1 MKRVL
6 LLFILIF
13 TLQPSTANA
22 IVMKDTKVLIELP
35 YSKSDQVSDVVLT
48 PVSAILIGTIESL
61 NSTWINGNLSGASD
75 GFIASYSSLGAPLW
89 NLRLGGAENEIA
101 TSAALDADGSIWV
114 LGAATSLVTPTP
126 NPATTGPA
134 LNPDNVVPEP
144 GQVKNS
150 PLNRIKL
157 WQVSNTG
164 RLLNSF
170 EFISENIIN
179 PRKIIIS
186 GANLNI
192 FGNSYNKSDVSGFY
206 ISANK
211 FGIFSPKVK
220 YGVKTTQLSSAIL
233 NSDASFTLVGM
244 SGDQL
249 LKTKA
254 LSKLDAITMK
264 VSSSGVLQVVGR
276 ATLKSTTRNWSS
288 ISTGLLQG
296 GKVTYS
302 NRTEAAI
309 TKFSA
314 INKPIWNVRYSAK
327 SSALVAS
334 GKNSW
339 ASFISSGQIKSV
351 SAWKPKIPTP
361 VVLELGKK
369 GEVLN
374 SYKLS
379 APAVAIAV
387 NNEIGTVL
395 ITDSGVSFGLVVIN

>member
-1 MKRVL
+1 LKRVL
-6 LLFILIF
+6 LVFILIF

-48 PVSAILIGTIESL
+48 PVSAILIGTIESP
-61 NSTWINGNLSGASD
+61 NSTWINGNLGGASD

-101 TSAALDADGSIWV
+101 TSAAIDADGSIWV

-126 NPATTGPA
+126 KPATGPV
-134 LNPDNVVPEP
+134 LNPDNVAPET

-186 GANLNI
+186 GANINI

-211 FGIFSPKVK
+211 FGTFSPKVK
-220 YGVKTTQLSSAIL
+220 YGVKTTQISSAII

-249 LKTKA
+249 LKSKA

-264 VSSSGVLQVVGR
+264 TSSTGVLQVVGR
-276 ATLKSTTRNWSS
+276 ATLKNTTRSWSS
-288 ISTGLLQG
+288 IGAGLLQG

-302 NRTEAAI
+302 NKTESAI

-314 INKPIWNVRYSAK
+314 INKPVWNIRYSAK

-339 ASFISSGQIKSV
+339 ASFISSGPIKSV
-351 SAWKPKIPTP
+351 PAWKPKIPIP
-361 VVLELGKK
+361 VVVELGKK
-369 GEVLN
+369 GEALN

-379 APAVAIAV
+379 APAVAMAV
-387 NNEIGTVL
+387 NSEIGTVL
-395 ITDSGVSFGLVVIN
+395 ITDSGVSFGFVVIN

>member
-1 MKRVL
+1 
-6 LLFILIF
+6 
-13 TLQPSTANA
+13 
-22 IVMKDTKVLIELP
+22 
-35 YSKSDQVSDVVLT
+35 
-48 PVSAILIGTIESL
+48 
-61 NSTWINGNLSGASD
+61 
-75 GFIASYSSLGAPLW
+75 
-89 NLRLGGAENEIA
+89 
-101 TSAALDADGSIWV
+101 
-114 LGAATSLVTPTP
+114 
-126 NPATTGPA
+126 
-134 LNPDNVVPEP
+134 
-144 GQVKNS
+144 
-150 PLNRIKL
+150 
-157 WQVSNTG
+157 
-164 RLLNSF
+164 
-170 EFISENIIN
+170 
-179 PRKIIIS
+179 
-186 GANLNI
+186 
-192 FGNSYNKSDVSGFY
+192 
-206 ISANK
+206 
-211 FGIFSPKVK
+211 VK
-220 YGVKTTQLSSAIL
+220 YGSKTTQLSSAII
-233 NSDASFTLVGM
+233 NSDASFTVVGM

-249 LKTKA
+249 LKTKV
-254 LSKLDAITMK
+254 LNKLDAITMK

-314 INKPIWNVRYSAK
+314 VNKPIWNVRYSAK

-339 ASFISSGQIKSV
+339 ASFISSGPIKSV

-395 ITDSGVSFGLVVIN
+395 ITDSGVSFGFTVIN

>member
-6 LLFILIF
+6 LVFILIF

-48 PVSAILIGTIESL
+48 PVSAILIGTIESP
-61 NSTWINGNLSGASD
+61 NSTWINGNLGGASD

-101 TSAALDADGSIWV
+101 TSAAIDADGSIWV

-126 NPATTGPA
+126 KPATGPV

-164 RLLNSF
+164 RLLNTF

-192 FGNSYNKSDVSGFY
+192 FGNSYIKSDVSGFY

-211 FGIFSPKVK
+211 FGAFSPKIK
-220 YGVKTTQLSSAIL
+220 YGVKTTQISSAII
-233 NSDASFTLVGM
+233 NSDASFTVVGM

-249 LKTKA
+249 LKSKA

-264 VSSSGVLQVVGR
+264 TSSTGVLQVVGR
-276 ATLKSTTRNWSS
+276 ATLKNTTRSWSS
-288 ISTGLLQG
+288 IGAGLLQG

-302 NRTEAAI
+302 NKTESAI

-314 INKPIWNVRYSAK
+314 INKPVWNIRYSAK

-339 ASFISSGQIKSV
+339 ASFISSGPIKSV
-351 SAWKPKIPTP
+351 PAWKPKIPIP
-361 VVLELGKK
+361 VVVELGKK
-369 GEVLN
+369 GEALN

-387 NNEIGTVL
+387 NSEIGTVL
-395 ITDSGVSFGLVVIN
+395 ITDSGVSFGFVVIN

>member
-1 MKRVL
+1 MKRVFL
-6 LLFILIF
+6 TFLLIF
-13 TLQPSTANA
+13 SLQPSTANA
-22 IVMKDTKVLIELP
+22 VVIKSTKGLIELP
-35 YSKSDQVSDVVLT
+35 YLKSDQVSDVVLT
-48 PVSAILIGTIESL
+48 PMSAILIGTTESP
-61 NSTWINGNLSGASD
+61 NSPWINGNLGGASD

-89 NLRLGGAENEIA
+89 NLRLGGIENEIA
-101 TSAALDADGSIWV
+101 TSAALDTDGSIWV
-114 LGAATSLVTPTP
+114 LGASSSLITPTSKP
-126 NPATTGPA
+126 TTGQV
-134 LNPDNVVPEP
+134 LNPDNVIPEP
-144 GQVKNS
+144 VQVKNS

-157 WQVSNTG
+157 WQISSNG
-164 RLLNSF
+164 NLLNTF
-170 EFISENIIN
+170 EFISESIID
-179 PRKIIIS
+179 PRKILIS
-186 GANLNI
+186 GANLII

-211 FGIFSPKVK
+211 FGAFSPKVK
-220 YGVKTTQLSSAIL
+220 YGVKTTQLSSAII
-233 NSDASFTLVGM
+233 NSDASFTVVGM

-249 LKTKA
+249 LKTNA
-254 LSKLDAITMK
+254 LSKLDAIAIK

-302 NRTEAAI
+302 NRTEAAV

-339 ASFISSGQIKSV
+339 TSFISSGPIKSV

-395 ITDSGVSFGLVVIN
+395 ITDSGVSFGFIVIN

>member
-6 LLFILIF
+6 LVFILIF
-13 TLQPSTANA
+13 TLQPATANA
-22 IVMKDTKVLIELP
+22 IMIKDTKVLFELP

-48 PVSAILIGTIESL
+48 PVSAILIGTSESPS
-61 NSTWINGNLSGASD
+61 STWINGNLGGASD

-89 NLRLGGAENEIA
+89 NMRLGGAENEIA
-101 TSAALDADGSIWV
+101 TSAAIDDDGSIWV

-126 NPATTGPA
+126 KPAAGSV

-150 PLNRIKL
+150 PLNRVKL

-170 EFISENIIN
+170 EFTSESIIN

-186 GANLNI
+186 GANINI

-206 ISANK
+206 INASKA
-211 FGIFSPKVK
+211 GLFSPKVK
-220 YGVKTTQLSSAIL
+220 YGVKTTSFSSAII
-233 NSDASFTLVGM
+233 NSDSSFTVVGT

-249 LKTKA
+249 LKSKA
-254 LSKLDAITMK
+254 LSKLDAITIK
-264 VSSSGVLQVVGR
+264 ISSSGVLQVVGR
-276 ATLKSTTRNWSS
+276 ATLKNTTRSWSS
-288 ISTGLLQG
+288 IGVGLLQG
-296 GKVTYS
+296 GKVNYS
-302 NRTEAAI
+302 NKTESAI

-314 INKPIWNVRYSAK
+314 INKPIWNIRYPAK

-334 GKNSW
+334 GKHSW
-339 ASFISSGQIKSV
+339 ASFVSSGPIKSV
-351 SAWKPKIPTP
+351 PTWKPKIPTP
-361 VVLELGKK
+361 VVVEFGKK
-369 GEVLN
+369 GEALN

-379 APAVAIAV
+379 APAVAMAV
-387 NNEIGTVL
+387 NSEIGTVL
-395 ITDSGVSFGLVVIN
+395 ITDSGVSFGFVVIN

>member
-1 MKRVL
+1 MKRVFL
-6 LLFILIF
+6 TFLLIF
-13 TLQPSTANA
+13 SLQPSTANA
-22 IVMKDTKVLIELP
+22 VAIKSTKALIELP
-35 YSKSDQVSDVVLT
+35 YLKSDQVSDVALT
-48 PVSAILIGTIESL
+48 PVSVILIGTTESP
-61 NSTWINGNLSGASD
+61 NSPWISGNLGGLSD

-89 NLRLGGAENEIA
+89 NLRLGGIENEIA
-101 TSAALDADGSIWV
+101 TSAALDTDGSIWV
-114 LGAATSLVTPTP
+114 LGASSSLITPTSKP
-126 NPATTGPA
+126 TTGQV
-134 LNPDNVVPEP
+134 LNPDNVIPEP
-144 GQVKNS
+144 VQVKNS

-157 WQVSNTG
+157 WQISSNG
-164 RLLNSF
+164 NLLNTF
-170 EFISENIIN
+170 EFISESIID
-179 PRKIIIS
+179 PRKILIS
-186 GANLNI
+186 GANLII

-211 FGIFSPKVK
+211 FGVFSPKVK
-220 YGVKTTQLSSAIL
+220 YGVKTTQLSSAII
-233 NSDASFTLVGM
+233 NSDASFTVVGM

-339 ASFISSGQIKSV
+339 TSFISSGPIKSV

-379 APAVAIAV
+379 APAVVIAV

-395 ITDSGVSFGLVVIN
+395 ITDSGVSFGFIVIN

>member
-1 MKRVL
+1 MKRVFL
-6 LLFILIF
+6 TFLLIF
-13 TLQPSTANA
+13 SLQPSTANA
-22 IVMKDTKVLIELP
+22 VVIKNTKALIELP
-35 YSKSDQVSDVVLT
+35 YLKSDQVSDVALT
-48 PVSAILIGTIESL
+48 PVSVILIGTTESP
-61 NSTWINGNLSGASD
+61 NSPWINGNLGGLSD

-89 NLRLGGAENEIA
+89 NLRLGGVENEIA
-101 TSAALDADGSIWV
+101 TSAALDTDGSIWV
-114 LGAATSLVTPTP
+114 LGASTSLLTQAPTL
-126 NPATTGPA
+126 ASGQV

-144 GQVKNS
+144 VQVKNS

-170 EFISENIIN
+170 EFVSENIIN

-186 GANLNI
+186 GANINI

-211 FGIFSPKVK
+211 FGAFSPKVK
-220 YGVKTTQLSSAIL
+220 YGVKTTQISSAII
-233 NSDASFTLVGM
+233 NTDASFTVVGM

-249 LKTKA
+249 LKSKA
-254 LSKLDAITMK
+254 LSKIDAITMK
-264 VSSSGVLQVVGR
+264 TSSTGVLQVVGR
-276 ATLKSTTRNWSS
+276 ATLKNTTRSWSS
-288 ISTGLLQG
+288 IGAGLLQG

-302 NRTEAAI
+302 NKTESAI

-314 INKPIWNVRYSAK
+314 INKPVWNIRYSAK

-339 ASFISSGQIKSV
+339 ASFISSGPIKSV
-351 SAWKPKIPTP
+351 PAWKPKIPIP
-361 VVLELGKK
+361 VVVELGKK
-369 GEVLN
+369 GEALN

-379 APAVAIAV
+379 APAVAMAV
-387 NNEIGTVL
+387 NSEIGTVL
-395 ITDSGVSFGLVVIN
+395 ITDSGVSFGFVVIN

>member
-6 LLFILIF
+6 LVFILIF

-48 PVSAILIGTIESL
+48 PVSAILIGTIESP
-61 NSTWINGNLSGASD
+61 NSTWINGNLGGASD

-101 TSAALDADGSIWV
+101 TSAAIDADGSIWV

-126 NPATTGPA
+126 KPATGPV

-186 GANLNI
+186 GGNINI
-192 FGNSYNKSDVSGFY
+192 FGNSYNKRDVSGFY

-211 FGIFSPKVK
+211 FGAFSPKVK
-220 YGVKTTQLSSAIL
+220 YGVKTTQISSAII
-233 NSDASFTLVGM
+233 NTDASFTVVGM

-249 LKTKA
+249 LKSKA

-264 VSSSGVLQVVGR
+264 TSSTGVLQVVGR
-276 ATLKSTTRNWSS
+276 ATLKNTTRSWSS
-288 ISTGLLQG
+288 IGAGLLQG

-302 NRTEAAI
+302 NKTESAI

-314 INKPIWNVRYSAK
+314 INKPVWNIRYSAK

-339 ASFISSGQIKSV
+339 ASFISSGPIKSV
-351 SAWKPKIPTP
+351 PAWKPKIPIP
-361 VVLELGKK
+361 VVVELGKK
-369 GEVLN
+369 GEALN

-379 APAVAIAV
+379 APAVALAV
-387 NNEIGTVL
+387 NSEIGTVL
-395 ITDSGVSFGLVVIN
+395 ITDSGVSFGFVVIN

>member
-6 LLFILIF
+6 LVFILIF

-48 PVSAILIGTIESL
+48 PVSAILIGTSESP
-61 NSTWINGNLSGASD
+61 NSTWINGNLGGASD

-101 TSAALDADGSIWV
+101 TSAAIDADGSIWV

-126 NPATTGPA
+126 KPATGPV

-192 FGNSYNKSDVSGFY
+192 FGNSYIKSDVSGFY

-211 FGIFSPKVK
+211 FGAFSPKIK
-220 YGVKTTQLSSAIL
+220 YGVKTTQISSAII
-233 NSDASFTLVGM
+233 NSDASFTVVGM

-249 LKTKA
+249 LKSKA

-264 VSSSGVLQVVGR
+264 TSSTGVLQVVGR
-276 ATLKSTTRNWSS
+276 ATLKNTTRSWSS
-288 ISTGLLQG
+288 IGAGLLQG

-302 NRTEAAI
+302 NKTESAI

-314 INKPIWNVRYSAK
+314 INKPVWNIRYSAK

-339 ASFISSGQIKSV
+339 ASFISSGPIKSV
-351 SAWKPKIPTP
+351 PAWKPKIPIP
-361 VVLELGKK
+361 VVVELGKK
-369 GEVLN
+369 GEALN

-379 APAVAIAV
+379 APAVAMAV
-387 NNEIGTVL
+387 NSEIGTVL
-395 ITDSGVSFGLVVIN
+395 ITDSGVNFGFVVIN

>member
-6 LLFILIF
+6 LVFILIF

-48 PVSAILIGTIESL
+48 PVSAILIGTIESP
-61 NSTWINGNLSGASD
+61 NSTWINGNLGGASD

-101 TSAALDADGSIWV
+101 TSAAIDADGSIWV

-126 NPATTGPA
+126 KPATGPV

-186 GANLNI
+186 GANINI

-211 FGIFSPKVK
+211 FGAFSPKVK
-220 YGVKTTQLSSAIL
+220 YGVKTTQISSAII
-233 NSDASFTLVGM
+233 NTDASFTLVGM

-249 LKTKA
+249 LKSKA

-264 VSSSGVLQVVGR
+264 TSSTGVLQVVGR
-276 ATLKSTTRNWSS
+276 ATLKNTTRSWSS
-288 ISTGLLQG
+288 IGAGLLQG

-302 NRTEAAI
+302 NKTESAI

-314 INKPIWNVRYSAK
+314 INKPVWNIRYSAK

-339 ASFISSGQIKSV
+339 ASFISSGPIKSV
-351 SAWKPKIPTP
+351 PAWKPKIPIP
-361 VVLELGKK
+361 VVVELGKK
-369 GEVLN
+369 GEALN

-379 APAVAIAV
+379 APAVALAV
-387 NNEIGTVL
+387 NSEIGTVL
-395 ITDSGVSFGLVVIN
+395 ITDSGVSFGFVVIN

>member
-1 MKRVL
+1 
-6 LLFILIF
+6 
-13 TLQPSTANA
+13 
-22 IVMKDTKVLIELP
+22 MKDTKVLIELP

-48 PVSAILIGTIESL
+48 PVSAILIGTIESP
-61 NSTWINGNLSGASD
+61 NSTWINGNLGGASD

-101 TSAALDADGSIWV
+101 TSAAIDADGSIWV

-126 NPATTGPA
+126 KPATGPV

-170 EFISENIIN
+170 EFVSENIIN

-186 GANLNI
+186 GANINI

-211 FGIFSPKVK
+211 FGAFSPKVK
-220 YGVKTTQLSSAIL
+220 YGVKTTQINSAII
-233 NSDASFTLVGM
+233 NTDASFTVVGM

-249 LKTKA
+249 LKSKA

-264 VSSSGVLQVVGR
+264 TSSTGVLQVVGR
-276 ATLKSTTRNWSS
+276 ATLKNTTRSWSS
-288 ISTGLLQG
+288 IGAGLLQG

-302 NRTEAAI
+302 NKTESAI
-309 TKFSA
+309 TKFST
-314 INKPIWNVRYSAK
+314 INKPVWNIRYSAK

-339 ASFISSGQIKSV
+339 ASFVSSGPIKSV
-351 SAWKPKIPTP
+351 PTWKPKIPIP
-361 VVLELGKK
+361 VVVELGKK
-369 GEVLN
+369 GEALN

-379 APAVAIAV
+379 APAVAMAV
-387 NNEIGTVL
+387 NSEIGTVL
-395 ITDSGVSFGLVVIN
+395 ITDSGVSFGFVVIN

>member
-6 LLFILIF
+6 LVFILIF

-48 PVSAILIGTIESL
+48 PVSAILIGTIESP
-61 NSTWINGNLSGASD
+61 NSTWINGNLGGASD

-101 TSAALDADGSIWV
+101 TSAAIDADGSIWV

-126 NPATTGPA
+126 KPATGSV
-134 LNPDNVVPEP
+134 LNPDNVAPEP

-170 EFISENIIN
+170 EFVSENIIN

-186 GANLNI
+186 GANINI

-211 FGIFSPKVK
+211 FGAFSPKVK
-220 YGVKTTQLSSAIL
+220 YGVKTTQISSAII
-233 NSDASFTLVGM
+233 NTDASFTVVGM

-249 LKTKA
+249 LKSKA
-254 LSKLDAITMK
+254 LSKIDAITMK
-264 VSSSGVLQVVGR
+264 TSSTGVLQVVGR
-276 ATLKSTTRNWSS
+276 ATLKNTTRSWSS
-288 ISTGLLQG
+288 IGAGLLQG

-302 NRTEAAI
+302 NKTESAI

-314 INKPIWNVRYSAK
+314 INKPVWNIRYSAK

-339 ASFISSGQIKSV
+339 ASFISSGPIKSV
-351 SAWKPKIPTP
+351 PAWKPKIPIP
-361 VVLELGKK
+361 VVVELGKK
-369 GEVLN
+369 GEALN

-379 APAVAIAV
+379 APAVAMAV
-387 NNEIGTVL
+387 NSEIGTVL
-395 ITDSGVSFGLVVIN
+395 ITDSGVSFGFVVIN

>member
-1 MKRVL
+1 MKRV
-6 LLFILIF
+6 FLIF
-13 TLQPSTANA
+13 LLIFSLQPSTANA
-22 IVMKDTKVLIELP
+22 VVIKNIKALIELP
-35 YSKSDQVSDVVLT
+35 YLKSDQVSDVVLT
-48 PVSAILIGTIESL
+48 PVSAILIGTTESS
-61 NSTWINGNLSGASD
+61 NSTWINGNLGGTSD
-75 GFIASYSSLGAPLW
+75 GFIASYSPLGAPLW
-89 NLRLGGAENEIA
+89 NLRLGGVENEIA
-101 TSAALDADGSIWV
+101 TSAVIDTDGSIWV
-114 LGAATSLVTPTP
+114 LGASTSLVTLTP
-126 NPATTGPA
+126 NPSTGQV
-134 LNPDNVVPEP
+134 LNPDNVIPEP
-144 GQVKNS
+144 VQVKNS

-157 WQVSNTG
+157 WQISSNG
-164 RLLNSF
+164 GLLNSF
-170 EFISENIIN
+170 EYISENIID
-179 PRKIIIS
+179 PRKILIS
-186 GANLNI
+186 GANLII
-192 FGNSYNKSDVSGFY
+192 FGNFYNKSNVSGFY
-206 ISANK
+206 ISSSK
-211 FGIFSPKVK
+211 SGIFSPKVK
-220 YGVKTTQLSSAIL
+220 YGVKTTQISSAII
-233 NSDASFTLVGM
+233 NSDASFTAVGM

-264 VSSSGVLQVVGR
+264 VSSSGILQIAGR
-276 ATLKSTTRNWSS
+276 ATLKNTTRNWSS

-296 GKVTYS
+296 GKVSYS

-314 INKPIWNVRYSAK
+314 ISKPIWNVRYSAK

-379 APAVAIAV
+379 APAVVIAV
-387 NNEIGTVL
+387 NSEIGTVL
-395 ITDSGVSFGLVVIN
+395 ITDSGVSFGFVVIN

>member
-6 LLFILIF
+6 LVFILIF

-48 PVSAILIGTIESL
+48 PVSAILIGTIESP
-61 NSTWINGNLSGASD
+61 NSTWINGNLGGASD

-101 TSAALDADGSIWV
+101 TSAAIDADGSIWV

-126 NPATTGPA
+126 KPATGPV

-192 FGNSYNKSDVSGFY
+192 FGNSYIKSDVSGFY

-211 FGIFSPKVK
+211 FGAFSPKIK
-220 YGVKTTQLSSAIL
+220 YGVKTTQISSAII
-233 NSDASFTLVGM
+233 NSDASFTVVGM

-249 LKTKA
+249 LKSKA

-264 VSSSGVLQVVGR
+264 TSSTGVLQVVGR
-276 ATLKSTTRNWSS
+276 ATLKNTTRSWSS
-288 ISTGLLQG
+288 IGAGLLQG
-296 GKVTYS
+296 GKVSYS
-302 NRTEAAI
+302 NKTESAI

-314 INKPIWNVRYSAK
+314 INKPVWNIRYSAK

-339 ASFISSGQIKSV
+339 ASFISSGPIKSV
-351 SAWKPKIPTP
+351 PAWKPKIPIP
-361 VVLELGKK
+361 VVVELGKK
-369 GEVLN
+369 GEALN

-379 APAVAIAV
+379 APAVAMAV
-387 NNEIGTVL
+387 NSEIGTVL
-395 ITDSGVSFGLVVIN
+395 ITDSGVSFGFVVIN

>member
-6 LLFILIF
+6 LTFLLIF
-13 TLQPSTANA
+13 SLQPSTANA
-22 IVMKDTKVLIELP
+22 VVVKNTKALIELP
-35 YSKSDQVSDVVLT
+35 YLKSDQVSDVVLT
-48 PVSAILIGTIESL
+48 PVSAILIGTTESA
-61 NSTWINGNLSGASD
+61 NSPWISGNLGGASD

-89 NLRLGGAENEIA
+89 NLRLGGIENEIA
-101 TSAALDADGSIWV
+101 TSAAIDTDGSIWV
-114 LGAATSLVTPTP
+114 LGAATSLITPTP
-126 NPATTGPA
+126 KPITGPV
-134 LNPDNVVPEP
+134 LNPDNVISESA
-144 GQVKNS
+144 QVKNS

-157 WQVSNTG
+157 WQISNTG

-170 EFISENIIN
+170 EFISENIID
-179 PRKIIIS
+179 PRKILIS

-192 FGNSYNKSDVSGFY
+192 FGNSYNKNEVSGFY

-211 FGIFSPKVK
+211 FGVFSPKVK
-220 YGVKTTQLSSAIL
+220 YGVKTTQLNSAII
-233 NSDASFTLVGM
+233 NSDASFTVVGM
-244 SGDQL
+244 SGDPL

-254 LSKLDAITMK
+254 LSKLDAITIK
-264 VSSSGVLQVVGR
+264 VSSSGLLQVVGR

-296 GKVTYS
+296 GKVSYS

-314 INKPIWNVRYSAK
+314 INKPIWNIRYSAK

-339 ASFISSGQIKSV
+339 ASFVSSGPIKSV
-351 SAWKPKIPTP
+351 PAWKPKIPTP
-361 VVLELGKK
+361 VVVELGKK
-369 GEVLN
+369 GEALN

-379 APAVAIAV
+379 APAVAMAV
-387 NNEIGTVL
+387 NSEIGTVL
-395 ITDSGVSFGLVVIN
+395 ITDSGVSFGFIVIN

>member
-1 MKRVL
+1 MKRVFL
-6 LLFILIF
+6 TFLLIF
-13 TLQPSTANA
+13 SLQPSTANA
-22 IVMKDTKVLIELP
+22 VVIKSTKALIELP
-35 YSKSDQVSDVVLT
+35 YSKSDQVSDVALT
-48 PVSAILIGTIESL
+48 PVSIILIGTTESP
-61 NSTWINGNLSGASD
+61 NSPWVSGNLGGASD

-89 NLRLGGAENEIA
+89 NLRLGGVENEIA
-101 TSAALDADGSIWV
+101 TSAALDTDGSIWV
-114 LGAATSLVTPTP
+114 LGASTSLLTPAPTP
-126 NPATTGPA
+126 ASGQV

-144 GQVKNS
+144 VQVKNS

-157 WQVSNTG
+157 WQISSNG
-164 RLLNSF
+164 NLLNTF
-170 EFISENIIN
+170 EFISESIIN
-179 PRKIIIS
+179 PRKILIS
-186 GANLNI
+186 GANLVI

-211 FGIFSPKVK
+211 FGTFSPKVK
-220 YGVKTTQLSSAIL
+220 YGVKTTQLSSAII
-233 NSDASFTLVGM
+233 NSDASFTLVGT

>member
-1 MKRVL
+1 
-6 LLFILIF
+6 
-13 TLQPSTANA
+13 
-22 IVMKDTKVLIELP
+22 MKDTKVLIELP

-48 PVSAILIGTIESL
+48 PVSAILIGTSESP
-61 NSTWINGNLSGASD
+61 NSTWINGNLGGASD

-101 TSAALDADGSIWV
+101 TSAAIDADGSIWV

-126 NPATTGPA
+126 KPATGPV

-170 EFISENIIN
+170 EFVSENIIN

-186 GANLNI
+186 GANINI

-211 FGIFSPKVK
+211 FGAFSPKVK
-220 YGVKTTQLSSAIL
+220 YGVKTTQISSAIV
-233 NSDASFTLVGM
+233 NPDASFTVVGM

-249 LKTKA
+249 LKSKA

-264 VSSSGVLQVVGR
+264 TSSTGVLQVVGR
-276 ATLKSTTRNWSS
+276 ATLKNTTRSWSS
-288 ISTGLLQG
+288 IGAGLLQG

-302 NRTEAAI
+302 NKTESAI

-314 INKPIWNVRYSAK
+314 INKPVWNIRYSAK

-339 ASFISSGQIKSV
+339 ASFISSGPIKSV
-351 SAWKPKIPTP
+351 PAWKPKIPIP
-361 VVLELGKK
+361 VVVELGKK
-369 GEVLN
+369 GEALN

-379 APAVAIAV
+379 APAVAMAV
-387 NNEIGTVL
+387 NSEIGTVL
-395 ITDSGVSFGLVVIN
+395 ITDSGVSFGFVVIN

>member
-1 MKRVL
+1 LKRVFL
-6 LLFILIF
+6 TFLLIF
-13 TLQPSTANA
+13 SLQPSTANA
-22 IVMKDTKVLIELP
+22 IVIKNTKALIELP
-35 YSKSDQVSDVVLT
+35 YLKSDQVSDVVLT
-48 PVSAILIGTIESL
+48 PVSAILIGTTESP
-61 NSTWINGNLSGASD
+61 NSPWISGNLGGLSD
-75 GFIASYSSLGAPLW
+75 GFIASYSSLGVPLW
-89 NLRLGGAENEIA
+89 NLRLGGVENEIA
-101 TSAALDADGSIWV
+101 TSAALDTDGSIWV
-114 LGAATSLVTPTP
+114 LGASSSLITPTP
-126 NPATTGPA
+126 KPATGQV
-134 LNPDNVVPEP
+134 LNPDNVIPEP
-144 GQVKNS
+144 VQVKNS

-157 WQVSNTG
+157 WQISSNG
-164 RLLNSF
+164 NLLNTF
-170 EFISENIIN
+170 EFISESIID
-179 PRKIIIS
+179 PRKILIS
-186 GANLNI
+186 GANLII
-192 FGNSYNKSDVSGFY
+192 FGNSYSKSDVSGFY

-211 FGIFSPKVK
+211 FGTFSPKVK
-220 YGVKTTQLSSAIL
+220 YGVKTTQLSSAII

-379 APAVAIAV
+379 APAVVIAV

-395 ITDSGVSFGLVVIN
+395 ITDSGVSFGFIVIN

>member
-1 MKRVL
+1 LKRVL
-6 LLFILIF
+6 LVFILIF

-48 PVSAILIGTIESL
+48 PVSAILIGTIESP
-61 NSTWINGNLSGASD
+61 NSTWINGNLGGASD

-101 TSAALDADGSIWV
+101 TSAAIDADGSIWV

-126 NPATTGPA
+126 KPATGPV

-192 FGNSYNKSDVSGFY
+192 FGNSYIKSDVSGFY

-211 FGIFSPKVK
+211 FGAFSPKVK
-220 YGVKTTQLSSAIL
+220 YGVKTTQISSAII
-233 NSDASFTLVGM
+233 NTDASFTLVGM

-249 LKTKA
+249 LKSKA

-264 VSSSGVLQVVGR
+264 TSSTGVLQVVGR
-276 ATLKSTTRNWSS
+276 ATLKNTTRSWSS
-288 ISTGLLQG
+288 IGAGLLQG

-302 NRTEAAI
+302 NKTESAI

-314 INKPIWNVRYSAK
+314 INKPVWNIRYSAK

-339 ASFISSGQIKSV
+339 ASFISSGPIKSV
-351 SAWKPKIPTP
+351 PAWKPKIPIP
-361 VVLELGKK
+361 VVVELGKK
-369 GEVLN
+369 GEALN

-379 APAVAIAV
+379 APAVAMAV
-387 NNEIGTVL
+387 NSEIGTVL
-395 ITDSGVSFGLVVIN
+395 ITDSGVSFGFVVIN

>member
-6 LLFILIF
+6 LVFILIF

-22 IVMKDTKVLIELP
+22 IVVKDTKVLIELP

-48 PVSAILIGTIESL
+48 PVSAILIGTVESP
-61 NSTWINGNLSGASD
+61 NSTWINGNLGGASD
-75 GFIASYSSLGAPLW
+75 GFIASYSSLGEPLW

-101 TSAALDADGSIWV
+101 TSAAIDTDGSIWV

-126 NPATTGPA
+126 KPATGPV
-134 LNPDNVVPEP
+134 LNPDNVVPEL

-150 PLNRIKL
+150 PLNRVKL
-157 WQVSNTG
+157 WQISNTG

-170 EFISENIIN
+170 EFISENIMN

-186 GANLNI
+186 GANINI

-211 FGIFSPKVK
+211 FGAFSPKVK
-220 YGVKTTQLSSAIL
+220 YGVKTTQISSAII
-233 NSDASFTLVGM
+233 NSDASFTVVGM

-249 LKTKA
+249 LKSKA

-264 VSSSGVLQVVGR
+264 ISSIGVLQVVGR
-276 ATLKSTTRNWSS
+276 ATLKNTTRSWSS
-288 ISTGLLQG
+288 ISAGLLQG

-302 NRTEAAI
+302 NKTESAI

-314 INKPIWNVRYSAK
+314 INKPVWNIRYSAK
-327 SSALVAS
+327 SSAIVAS

-339 ASFISSGQIKSV
+339 ASFISSGPIKSV
-351 SAWKPKIPTP
+351 PAWKPKIPTP
-361 VVLELGKK
+361 VVVELGKK
-369 GEVLN
+369 GEALN
-374 SYKLS
+374 SYKLT
-379 APAVAIAV
+379 APAVAMAV
-387 NNEIGTVL
+387 NSEIGTVL
-395 ITDSGVSFGLVVIN
+395 ITDSGVSFGFVVIN

>member
-6 LLFILIF
+6 LAFILIF

-22 IVMKDTKVLIELP
+22 IVMKDTKALIELP

-48 PVSAILIGTIESL
+48 PVSAILIGTIESP
-61 NSTWINGNLSGASD
+61 NSTWINGNLGGASD

-101 TSAALDADGSIWV
+101 TSAAIDADGSIWV

-126 NPATTGPA
+126 KPATGPV
-134 LNPDNVVPEP
+134 LNPDNVAPET

-170 EFISENIIN
+170 EFVSENIIN

-186 GANLNI
+186 GANINI
-192 FGNSYNKSDVSGFY
+192 FGNSYNKSEVSGFY
-206 ISANK
+206 VSANK
-211 FGIFSPKVK
+211 FGAFSPKVK
-220 YGVKTTQLSSAIL
+220 YGVKTTQISSAVI
-233 NSDASFTLVGM
+233 NSDASFTVVGM

-249 LKTKA
+249 LKSKA

-264 VSSSGVLQVVGR
+264 TSSTGVLQIVGR
-276 ATLKSTTRNWSS
+276 ATLKNTTRSWSS
-288 ISTGLLQG
+288 IGAGLLQG

-302 NRTEAAI
+302 NKTESAI

-314 INKPIWNVRYSAK
+314 INKPVWNIRYSAK

-339 ASFISSGQIKSV
+339 ASFISSGPIKSV
-351 SAWKPKIPTP
+351 PAWKPKIPIP
-361 VVLELGKK
+361 VVVELGKK
-369 GEVLN
+369 GEALN

-379 APAVAIAV
+379 APAVAMAV
-387 NNEIGTVL
+387 NSEIGTVL
-395 ITDSGVSFGLVVIN
+395 ITDSGVSFGFVVIN

>member
-6 LLFILIF
+6 LVFILIF

-48 PVSAILIGTIESL
+48 PVSAILIGTIESP
-61 NSTWINGNLSGASD
+61 NSTWINGNLGGASD

-101 TSAALDADGSIWV
+101 TSAAIDADGSIWV

-126 NPATTGPA
+126 KPATGPV

-170 EFISENIIN
+170 EFVSENIIN

-186 GANLNI
+186 GANINI

-211 FGIFSPKVK
+211 FGAFSPKVK
-220 YGVKTTQLSSAIL
+220 YGVKTTQISSAII
-233 NSDASFTLVGM
+233 NTDASFTVVGM

-249 LKTKA
+249 LKSKA

-264 VSSSGVLQVVGR
+264 TSSTGVLQVVGR
-276 ATLKSTTRNWSS
+276 ATLKNTTRSWSS
-288 ISTGLLQG
+288 IGAGLLQG

-302 NRTEAAI
+302 NKTESAI

-314 INKPIWNVRYSAK
+314 INKPVWNIRYSAK

-339 ASFISSGQIKSV
+339 ASFISSGPIKSV
-351 SAWKPKIPTP
+351 PAWKPKIPIP
-361 VVLELGKK
+361 VVVELGKK
-369 GEVLN
+369 GEALN

-379 APAVAIAV
+379 APAVAMAV
-387 NNEIGTVL
+387 NSEIGTVL
-395 ITDSGVSFGLVVIN
+395 ITDSGVSFGFVVIN

>member
-1 MKRVL
+1 MKR
-6 LLFILIF
+6 FFLIF
-13 TLQPSTANA
+13 LLIFSLQPSTANA
-22 IVMKDTKVLIELP
+22 IVVKNTKALIELP

-48 PVSAILIGTIESL
+48 PVSAILIGTTESP
-61 NSTWINGNLSGASD
+61 NSPWISGNLGGASD

-89 NLRLGGAENEIA
+89 NLRVGGIENEIA
-101 TSAALDADGSIWV
+101 TSAAIDSDGSIWV
-114 LGAATSLVTPTP
+114 LGAGTALITPTP
-126 NPATTGPA
+126 KPSTGPV
-134 LNPDNVVPEP
+134 LNPDNVISDPS
-144 GQVKNS
+144 QVKNS

-157 WQVSNTG
+157 WQISNTG

-170 EFISENIIN
+170 EFISENIVN
-179 PRKIIIS
+179 PRKIIVS
-186 GANLNI
+186 GANLSI

-206 ISANK
+206 ISVNK

-220 YGVKTTQLSSAIL
+220 YGLKTTQLNSAII
-233 NSDASFTLVGM
+233 NSDTSFTVVGV

-254 LSKLDAITMK
+254 LGKLDAITIK

-276 ATLKSTTRNWSS
+276 ATLKNTTRNWSS
-288 ISTGLLQG
+288 ISDGLLQG
-296 GKVTYS
+296 GKVSYS

-314 INKPIWNVRYSAK
+314 INKPSWNVRYSAK

-339 ASFISSGQIKSV
+339 ASFTSSGPIKSV
-351 SAWKPKIPTP
+351 PAWKPKIPTP

-369 GEVLN
+369 GEALN

-379 APAVAIAV
+379 APAVAMAV
-387 NNEIGTVL
+387 NSEIGTVI
-395 ITDSGVSFGLVVIN
+395 ITDSGVSFGFIVIN

>member
-1 MKRVL
+1 MKRVFL
-6 LLFILIF
+6 TFLLIF
-13 TLQPSTANA
+13 SLQPSTANA
-22 IVMKDTKVLIELP
+22 VVIKNTKTLIELP
-35 YSKSDQVSDVVLT
+35 YLKSDQVSDVALT
-48 PVSAILIGTIESL
+48 PVSVILIGTTESP
-61 NSTWINGNLSGASD
+61 NSPWINGNLGGLSD

-89 NLRLGGAENEIA
+89 NLRLGGIENEIA
-101 TSAALDADGSIWV
+101 TSAALDTDGSIWV
-114 LGAATSLVTPTP
+114 LGASTSLLTQVPTP
-126 NPATTGPA
+126 ASGQV

-144 GQVKNS
+144 VQVKNS

-157 WQVSNTG
+157 WQISSNG
-164 RLLNSF
+164 NLLNTF
-170 EFISENIIN
+170 EFISESIID
-179 PRKIIIS
+179 PRKILIS
-186 GANLNI
+186 GANLVI

-220 YGVKTTQLSSAIL
+220 YGVKTTQLSSAII
-233 NSDASFTLVGM
+233 NSDASFTLVGT

-254 LSKLDAITMK
+254 LSKFDAITMK

-339 ASFISSGQIKSV
+339 TSFISSGQIKSV

>member
-1 MKRVL
+1 
-6 LLFILIF
+6 
-13 TLQPSTANA
+13 
-22 IVMKDTKVLIELP
+22 MKDTKVLIELP

-48 PVSAILIGTIESL
+48 PVSAILIGTIESP
-61 NSTWINGNLSGASD
+61 NSTWINGNLGGASD

-101 TSAALDADGSIWV
+101 TSAAIDADGSIWV

-126 NPATTGPA
+126 KPATGPV

-192 FGNSYNKSDVSGFY
+192 FGNSYIKSDVSGFY

-211 FGIFSPKVK
+211 FGAFSPKIK
-220 YGVKTTQLSSAIL
+220 YGVKTTQISSAII
-233 NSDASFTLVGM
+233 NSDASFTVVGM

-249 LKTKA
+249 LKSKA

-264 VSSSGVLQVVGR
+264 TSSTGVLQVVGR
-276 ATLKSTTRNWSS
+276 ATLKNTTRSWSS
-288 ISTGLLQG
+288 IGAGLLQG

-302 NRTEAAI
+302 NKTESAI

-314 INKPIWNVRYSAK
+314 INKPVWNIRYSAK

-339 ASFISSGQIKSV
+339 ASFISSGPIKSV
-351 SAWKPKIPTP
+351 PAWKPKIPIP
-361 VVLELGKK
+361 VVVELGKK
-369 GEVLN
+369 GEALN

-379 APAVAIAV
+379 APAVALAV
-387 NNEIGTVL
+387 NSEIGTVL
-395 ITDSGVSFGLVVIN
+395 ITDSGVSFGFIVIN

>member
-6 LLFILIF
+6 LVFILIF

-48 PVSAILIGTIESL
+48 PVSAILIGTIESP
-61 NSTWINGNLSGASD
+61 NSTWINGNLGGASD

-101 TSAALDADGSIWV
+101 TSAAIDADGSIWV

-126 NPATTGPA
+126 KPATGPV

-186 GANLNI
+186 GANINI
-192 FGNSYNKSDVSGFY
+192 FGNSYTKSDVSGFY

-211 FGIFSPKVK
+211 FGAFSPKVK
-220 YGVKTTQLSSAIL
+220 YGVKTTQISSAII
-233 NSDASFTLVGM
+233 NTDASFTLVGM

-249 LKTKA
+249 LKSKA

-264 VSSSGVLQVVGR
+264 TSSTGVLQVVGR
-276 ATLKSTTRNWSS
+276 ATLKNTTRSWSS
-288 ISTGLLQG
+288 IGAGLLQG

-302 NRTEAAI
+302 NKTESAI

-314 INKPIWNVRYSAK
+314 INKPVWNIRYSAK

-339 ASFISSGQIKSV
+339 ASFISSGPIKSV
-351 SAWKPKIPTP
+351 PAWKPKIPIP
-361 VVLELGKK
+361 VVVELGKK
-369 GEVLN
+369 GEALN

-379 APAVAIAV
+379 APAVAMAV
-387 NNEIGTVL
+387 NSEIGTVL
-395 ITDSGVSFGLVVIN
+395 ITDSGVSFGFVVIN

>member
-6 LLFILIF
+6 LVFILIF

-48 PVSAILIGTIESL
+48 PVSAILIGTIESP
-61 NSTWINGNLSGASD
+61 NSTWINGNLGGASD

-101 TSAALDADGSIWV
+101 TSAAIDADGSIWV

-126 NPATTGPA
+126 KPATGPV

-170 EFISENIIN
+170 EFVSENIIN

-186 GANLNI
+186 GANINI

-211 FGIFSPKVK
+211 FGAFSPKVK
-220 YGVKTTQLSSAIL
+220 YGVKTTQISSAII
-233 NSDASFTLVGM
+233 NTDASFTVVGM

-249 LKTKA
+249 LKSKA

-264 VSSSGVLQVVGR
+264 TSSSGVLQVVGR
-276 ATLKSTTRNWSS
+276 ATLKNTTRSWSS
-288 ISTGLLQG
+288 IGAGLLQG

-302 NRTEAAI
+302 NKTESAI

-314 INKPIWNVRYSAK
+314 INKPVWNIRYSAK

-339 ASFISSGQIKSV
+339 ASFISSGPIKSV
-351 SAWKPKIPTP
+351 PAWKPKIPIP
-361 VVLELGKK
+361 VVVELGKK
-369 GEVLN
+369 GEALN

-379 APAVAIAV
+379 APAVAMAV
-387 NNEIGTVL
+387 NSEIGTVL
-395 ITDSGVSFGLVVIN
+395 ITDSGVSFGFVVIN

>member
-1 MKRVL
+1 LKRVL
-6 LLFILIF
+6 LVFILIF

-22 IVMKDTKVLIELP
+22 IVMKDTKVLIELA

-48 PVSAILIGTIESL
+48 PVSAILIGTSESP
-61 NSTWINGNLSGASD
+61 NSTWINGNLGGASD

-101 TSAALDADGSIWV
+101 TSAAIDADGSIWV

-126 NPATTGPA
+126 KPATGPV

-164 RLLNSF
+164 RLLNSY

-186 GANLNI
+186 GANINI
-192 FGNSYNKSDVSGFY
+192 FGNSYTKSDVSGFY

-211 FGIFSPKVK
+211 FGAFSPKIK
-220 YGVKTTQLSSAIL
+220 YGVKTTQISSAII
-233 NSDASFTLVGM
+233 NSDASFTVVGM

-249 LKTKA
+249 LKSKA

-264 VSSSGVLQVVGR
+264 TSSTGVLQVVGR
-276 ATLKSTTRNWSS
+276 ATLKNTTRSWSS
-288 ISTGLLQG
+288 IGAGLLQG

-302 NRTEAAI
+302 NKTESAI

-314 INKPIWNVRYSAK
+314 INKPVWNIRYSAK

-339 ASFISSGQIKSV
+339 ASFISSGPIKSV
-351 SAWKPKIPTP
+351 PAWKPKIPIP
-361 VVLELGKK
+361 VVVELGKK
-369 GEVLN
+369 GEALN

-379 APAVAIAV
+379 APAVALAV
-387 NNEIGTVL
+387 NSEIGTVL
-395 ITDSGVSFGLVVIN
+395 ITDSGVSFGFVVIN

>member
-6 LLFILIF
+6 LVFILIF

-48 PVSAILIGTIESL
+48 PVSAILIGTSESP
-61 NSTWINGNLSGASD
+61 NSTWINGNLGGASD

-101 TSAALDADGSIWV
+101 TSAAIDADGSIWV

-126 NPATTGPA
+126 KPATGPV

-164 RLLNSF
+164 RLLNTF

-186 GANLNI
+186 GANINI

-211 FGIFSPKVK
+211 FGTFSPKVK
-220 YGVKTTQLSSAIL
+220 YGVKTTQISSAII
-233 NSDASFTLVGM
+233 NSDASFTVVGM

-249 LKTKA
+249 LKSKA

-264 VSSSGVLQVVGR
+264 TSSTGVLQVVGR
-276 ATLKSTTRNWSS
+276 ATLKNTTRSWSS
-288 ISTGLLQG
+288 IGAGLLQG

-302 NRTEAAI
+302 NKTESAI

-314 INKPIWNVRYSAK
+314 INKPVWNIRYSAK

-339 ASFISSGQIKSV
+339 ASFISSGPIKSV
-351 SAWKPKIPTP
+351 PAWKPKIPIP
-361 VVLELGKK
+361 VVVELGKK
-369 GEVLN
+369 GEALN

-379 APAVAIAV
+379 APAVAMAV
-387 NNEIGTVL
+387 NSEIGTVL
-395 ITDSGVSFGLVVIN
+395 ITDSGVNFGFVVIN

>member
-1 MKRVL
+1 MKR
-6 LLFILIF
+6 FFLIF
-13 TLQPSTANA
+13 LLIFSLQPSTANA
-22 IVMKDTKVLIELP
+22 IVVKNTKALIELP

-48 PVSAILIGTIESL
+48 PVSAILIGTTESP
-61 NSTWINGNLSGASD
+61 NSPWISGNLGGASD

-89 NLRLGGAENEIA
+89 NLRLGGIENEIA
-101 TSAALDADGSIWV
+101 TSAAIDSDGSIWV
-114 LGAATSLVTPTP
+114 LGAGTALITPTP
-126 NPATTGPA
+126 KPSTGPV
-134 LNPDNVVPEP
+134 LNPDNVISDPS
-144 GQVKNS
+144 QVKNS

-157 WQVSNTG
+157 WQISNTG

-170 EFISENIIN
+170 EFISENIVN
-179 PRKIIIS
+179 PRKIIVS

-211 FGIFSPKVK
+211 FGVFSPKVK
-220 YGVKTTQLSSAIL
+220 YGVKTTQLNSAII
-233 NSDASFTLVGM
+233 NSDISFTVVGV

-254 LSKLDAITMK
+254 LGKLDAITIK

-276 ATLKSTTRNWSS
+276 ATLKNTTRNWSS
-288 ISTGLLQG
+288 ISNGLLQG
-296 GKVTYS
+296 GKVSYS

-314 INKPIWNVRYSAK
+314 INKPSWNVRYSAK

-339 ASFISSGQIKSV
+339 ASFISSGPIKSV
-351 SAWKPKIPTP
+351 PAWKPKIPTP

-369 GEVLN
+369 GEALN

-379 APAVAIAV
+379 APAVAMAV
-387 NNEIGTVL
+387 NSEIGTVI
-395 ITDSGVSFGLVVIN
+395 ITDSGVSFGFIVIN

>member
-1 MKRVL
+1 LKRVL
-6 LLFILIF
+6 LVFILIF

-48 PVSAILIGTIESL
+48 PVSAILIGTIESP
-61 NSTWINGNLSGASD
+61 NSTWINGNLGGASD

-101 TSAALDADGSIWV
+101 TSAAIDADGSIWV

-126 NPATTGPA
+126 KPATGPV
-134 LNPDNVVPEP
+134 LNPDNVAPET

-186 GANLNI
+186 GANINI

-211 FGIFSPKVK
+211 FGTFSPKIK
-220 YGVKTTQLSSAIL
+220 YGVKTTQISSAII

-249 LKTKA
+249 LKSKA

-264 VSSSGVLQVVGR
+264 TSSTGVLQVVGR
-276 ATLKSTTRNWSS
+276 ATLKNTTRSWSS
-288 ISTGLLQG
+288 IGAGLLQG

-302 NRTEAAI
+302 NKTESAI

-314 INKPIWNVRYSAK
+314 INKPVWNIRYSAK

-339 ASFISSGQIKSV
+339 ASFISSGPIKSV
-351 SAWKPKIPTP
+351 PAWKPKIPIP
-361 VVLELGKK
+361 VVVELGKK
-369 GEVLN
+369 GEALN

-379 APAVAIAV
+379 APAVAMAV
-387 NNEIGTVL
+387 NSEIGTVL
-395 ITDSGVSFGLVVIN
+395 ITDSGVSFGFVVIN

>member
-6 LLFILIF
+6 LVFILIF

-48 PVSAILIGTIESL
+48 PVSAILIGTIESP
-61 NSTWINGNLSGASD
+61 NSTWINGNLGGASD

-101 TSAALDADGSIWV
+101 TSAAIDADGSIWV

-126 NPATTGPA
+126 KPATGPV

-186 GANLNI
+186 GANINI
-192 FGNSYNKSDVSGFY
+192 FGNSYTKSDVSGFY

-211 FGIFSPKVK
+211 FGAFSPKVK
-220 YGVKTTQLSSAIL
+220 YGVKTTQISSAII
-233 NSDASFTLVGM
+233 NSDASFTVVGM

-249 LKTKA
+249 LKSKA

-264 VSSSGVLQVVGR
+264 TSSTGVLQVVGR
-276 ATLKSTTRNWSS
+276 ATLKNTTRSWSS
-288 ISTGLLQG
+288 IGAGLLQG

-302 NRTEAAI
+302 NKTESAI

-314 INKPIWNVRYSAK
+314 INKPVWNIRYSAK

-339 ASFISSGQIKSV
+339 ASFISSGPIKSV
-351 SAWKPKIPTP
+351 PAWKPKIPIP
-361 VVLELGKK
+361 VVVELGKK
-369 GEVLN
+369 GEALN

-379 APAVAIAV
+379 APAVALAV
-387 NNEIGTVL
+387 NSEIGTVL
-395 ITDSGVSFGLVVIN
+395 ITDSGVSFGFVVIN

>member
-1 MKRVL
+1 LKR
-6 LLFILIF
+6 FFLIF
-13 TLQPSTANA
+13 LLIFSLQPSTANA
-22 IVMKDTKVLIELP
+22 IVVKNTKALIELP
-35 YSKSDQVSDVVLT
+35 YLKSDQVSDIVLT
-48 PVSAILIGTIESL
+48 PVSAILIGTTESP
-61 NSTWINGNLSGASD
+61 NSPWISGNLGGASD

-89 NLRLGGAENEIA
+89 NLRLGGIENEIA
-101 TSAALDADGSIWV
+101 TSAAIDSDGSIWV
-114 LGAATSLVTPTP
+114 LGAGTALITPTP
-126 NPATTGPA
+126 KPSTGPV
-134 LNPDNVVPEP
+134 LNPDNVISDPS
-144 GQVKNS
+144 QVKNS

-157 WQVSNTG
+157 WQISNTG

-170 EFISENIIN
+170 EFISENIVN
-179 PRKIIIS
+179 PRKIIVS

-192 FGNSYNKSDVSGFY
+192 FGNSYIKSDVSGFY

-211 FGIFSPKVK
+211 FGVFSPKVK
-220 YGVKTTQLSSAIL
+220 YGVKTTQLNSAII
-233 NSDASFTLVGM
+233 NSDTSFTVVGV

-254 LSKLDAITMK
+254 LGKLDAITIK

-276 ATLKSTTRNWSS
+276 ATLKNTTRNWSS
-288 ISTGLLQG
+288 ISNGLLQG
-296 GKVTYS
+296 GKVSYS

-314 INKPIWNVRYSAK
+314 INKPSWNVRYSAK

-339 ASFISSGQIKSV
+339 ASFISSGPIKSV
-351 SAWKPKIPTP
+351 PAWKPKIPTP

-369 GEVLN
+369 GEALN

-379 APAVAIAV
+379 APAVAMAV
-387 NNEIGTVL
+387 NSEIGTVI
-395 ITDSGVSFGLVVIN
+395 ITDSGVSFGFIVIN

>member
-1 MKRVL
+1 
-6 LLFILIF
+6 
-13 TLQPSTANA
+13 
-22 IVMKDTKVLIELP
+22 MKDTKVLIELP

-48 PVSAILIGTIESL
+48 PVSAILIGTSESP
-61 NSTWINGNLSGASD
+61 NSTWINGNLGGASD

-101 TSAALDADGSIWV
+101 TSAAIDADGSIWV

-126 NPATTGPA
+126 KPATGPV

-164 RLLNSF
+164 RLLNTF

-192 FGNSYNKSDVSGFY
+192 FGNSYIKSDVSGFY

-211 FGIFSPKVK
+211 FGAFSPKIK
-220 YGVKTTQLSSAIL
+220 YGVKTTQISSAII
-233 NSDASFTLVGM
+233 NSDASFTVVGM

-249 LKTKA
+249 LKSKA

-264 VSSSGVLQVVGR
+264 TSSAGVLQVVGR
-276 ATLKSTTRNWSS
+276 ATLKNTTRSWSS
-288 ISTGLLQG
+288 IGAGLLQG

-302 NRTEAAI
+302 NKTESAI

-314 INKPIWNVRYSAK
+314 INKPVWNIRYSAK

-339 ASFISSGQIKSV
+339 ASFISSGPIKSV
-351 SAWKPKIPTP
+351 PAWKPKIPIP
-361 VVLELGKK
+361 VVVELGKK
-369 GEVLN
+369 GEALN

-379 APAVAIAV
+379 APAVALAV
-387 NNEIGTVL
+387 NSEIGTVL
-395 ITDSGVSFGLVVIN
+395 ITDSGVSFGFVVIN